1 MNNETQSNKSI
12 FRHKKALLCAAV
24 VIGILLLILAGL
36 YLYIKDQKEQA
47 YLNYHATYLVMDGAE
62 YRRDSTE
69 LDLSGKSILEFEK
82 LKELT
87 KLQRLDLR
95 GTGATPAQIADLQ
108 AALPGCAIL
117 WSVPFQGG
125 YCDSNT
131 QELVLTQLSEG
142 DLESFK
148 HFPQLTSV
156 NADGCT
162 DYDALMQLAELYPG
176 ISLSYSV
183 TIGGQVYP
191 NDTAELTVTDPD
203 LQELSQQLPRLP
215 MVDTVHLEGVLPDN
229 SEIVVLKEQFPE
241 ITFVWSFDFMGVT
254 VTSVDTFVDLS
265 NIYITDIAKLESM
278 LPCFYNLEQVDMIN
292 CGIKNDDMDAL
303 YKRHRD
309 TKFVW
314 QVNVTGVR
322 VRTDAKFFMPYKHKI
337 KRIGSVWELRYC
349 HEMECIDLGHFG
361 VQSFEF
367 VEEMPKLRFLL
378 VLDCYVHDLS
388 NISNCTSLEFLEVA
402 QTPLY
407 DYWPLINLTNLTDL
421 NISATPYSQNVHRCV
436 GLNDITPLYQL
447 TFLDRLWFNRNY
459 LDDSQR
465 NYVYGSL
472 PDTVVTL
479 QTGGCTICGW
489 RYSPNYYEHRDILGM
504 WYMVH

>member
-1 MNNETQSNKSI
+1 MNHETQSNKPG
-12 FRHKKALLCAAV
+12 FCRKKMLWCAAIV
-24 VIGILLLILAGL
+24 VAVLLFVFTGVC
-36 YLYIKDQKEQA
+36 LYIKDQQEQA
-47 YLNYHATYLVMDGAE
+47 YITYHATYLIVDGSE
-62 YRRDSTE
+62 YRRDSRE
-69 LDLSGKSILEFEK
+69 LDLSGKPIVELEK

-87 KLQRLDLR
+87 GLQQLDLR
-95 GTGATPAQIADLQ
+95 GTGATPAQIAGLQ
-108 AALPGCAIL
+108 AALPGCTIF
-117 WSVPFQGG
+117 WSVPFQDG
-125 YCDSNT
+125 YCDSNI
-131 QELVLTQLSEG
+131 QELVLTRLAES
-142 DLESFK
+142 DLENLK
-148 HFPQLTSV
+148 YFPQLNRI
-156 NADGCT
+156 NAEDCT
-162 DYDALMQLAELYPG
+162 DYDALLQLAELYPA
-176 ISLSYSV
+176 ISLSYRV
-183 TIGGQVYP
+183 TIGSQVYA
-191 NDTAELTVTDPD
+191 NDTTELTVTDPD

-215 MVDTVHLEGVLPDN
+215 LVRTVHLEGTLPDN
-229 SEIVVLKEQFPE
+229 SEIVALKEQFPE
-241 ITFVWSFDFMGVT
+241 IIFVWSFDFMGVT
-254 VTSVDTFVDLS
+254 ATSVDTFVDLS
-265 NIYITDIAKLESM
+265 GIYIKDIAQLEAM
-278 LPCFYNLEQVDMIN
+278 LPCFYNLEKVDMIN

-303 YKRHRD
+303 NMRHRD

-314 QVNVTGVR
+314 QVNVSGVR
-322 VRTDAKFFMPYKHKI
+322 VRTDAKFFMPYKHGI
-337 KRIGSVWELRYC
+337 KQIGSVWELRYC
-349 HEMECIDLGHFG
+349 HDMECIDLGHFG

-421 NISATPYSQNVHRCV
+421 NISATPYSQKVHRCV
-436 GLNDITPLYQL
+436 GLNDFTPLYQL

-459 LDDSQR
+459 LDDNER
-465 NYVYGSL
+465 NYIYTAL